1 MAKKLKFYNAIVC
14 EHVVAGANRKH
25 TLINVYSGDIIMGE
39 MPAPLNLGLFVEM
52 AAGAP
57 PMMEVEL
64 QFDRVAFAKITAR
77 FPAGNEE
84 KPSNLVVPLIQA
96 PIDKDLTFSV
106 VATAEGYAKT
116 TLIEK
121 RIYRGSVPT

>member
-1 MAKKLKFYNAIVC
+1 MAKKLKFHNAILC
-14 EHVVAGANRKH
+14 EHVVLGANKKH

-39 MPAPLNLGLFVEM
+39 MPAMLTLGLYVEM

-57 PMMEVEL
+57 AMMDIEL
-64 QFDRVAFAKITAR
+64 QFDHVAFAKIKAR

-96 PIDKDLTFSV
+96 SIEKNLTFSA
-106 VATAEGYAKT
+106 VATADGYVKT
-116 TLIEK
+116 TILEK
-121 RIYRGSVPT
+121 RISKGEIPT